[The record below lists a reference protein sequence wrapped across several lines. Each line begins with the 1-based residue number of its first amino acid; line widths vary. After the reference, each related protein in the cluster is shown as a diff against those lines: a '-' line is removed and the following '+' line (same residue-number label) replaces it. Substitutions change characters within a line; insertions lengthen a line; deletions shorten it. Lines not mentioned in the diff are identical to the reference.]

1 MTDNVHLT
9 PEAAERAS
17 ADAGQKEMLTQAE
30 AEAIA
35 TKLNH
40 SINLPILGE
49 EKEQIVFCKI
59 VKKIDEFL
67 YSVLPNEIY
76 GLIRIAEGG
85 IDPHEAVM
93 IENNL
98 ASIATKYIDIPIVPK
113 AMEETIFR
121 VVIGTVVRAMLK
133 NKTINN
139 V

>member
-1 MTDNVHLT
+1 
-9 PEAAERAS
+9 
-17 ADAGQKEMLTQAE
+17 MLTQAE

-40 SINLPILGE
+40 AINLPILGE

-59 VKKIDEFL
+59 VKKIDEFP

-76 GLIRIAEGG
+76 ELIWILDGG
-85 IDPHEAVM
+85 IDPSEATI

-98 ASIATKYIDIPIVPK
+98 AEIATKYVDIPIVPK

-121 VVIGTVVRAMLK
+121 IVIGTIVRALMK
-133 NKTINN
+133 GKTIDT